1 MTTIIEH
8 PEYGR
13 VEGVNRADGESN
25 QYPVAAWDKDGALY
39 FVSKGWREVKPQA
52 VDVTEQVRIVPCDDA
67 PYRNRGV
74 IDLPAG
80 EWNLYLP
87 PNHIWHKTQ
96 AVVLPED
103 WVTQFNIELGKRGR
117 CISDGCRGDIQDVL
131 HLWEQSVLLIK
142 KEV

>member
-8 PEYGR
+8 PEHGR
-13 VEGVNRADGESN
+13 VEGVELTEAYCIGVTWTKYEKGVRH
-25 QYPVAAWDKDGALY
+25 LY
-39 FVSKGWREVKPQA
+39 MQDEGWREVSPA
-52 VDVTEQVRIVPCDDA
+52 VDVTDQFTVDTQGRRYGLWHPGGLALTAVLNGG
-67 PYRNRGV
+67 YS
-74 IDLPAG
+74 
-80 EWNLYLP
+80 
-87 PNHIWHKTQ
+87 WHKTK

-142 KEV
+142 KEGGG